1 MTSKSKATAS
11 AAADNHFKKL
21 IALDEAEVKQ
31 NKILSD
37 VLGVTI
43 HDNHKEAASNNGLFT
58 GSGCSSPNSSDYP
71 GGLTVDGDDEK
82 NVEKNKNECKNDKND
97 AQMTSNT
104 MFDIVKDDNTDEF
117 VLKPDLDQ
125 FPGLIKII
133 SENNV
138 EQKNKNIDTNDSELT
153 TSSLPVNNPSTQP
166 SLPFELSPSPHHDL
180 TNHIKYEHNDPFN
193 LISPEQTN
201 LKFSLFSLQK
211 STKNETLNNPNY
223 TSLPRS
229 FLPISTMYTQPTEPR
244 NFAHLNNRD
253 RRNLDII
260 SGKISG
266 GKNNFQILGE
276 KNVDKSNNKN
286 KNNKNKKIGTFFSEL
301 FQIDKNNNTSRSN
314 NNNNNN
320 NNNTTPSSQPKR
332 PYAMVRIRSDK
343 NIGLLMIV
351 FSVLDQYKLNQIEK
365 EIAYRNYVELVFYTK
380 EYFREKYKE
389 LEKNYLLGEKTQD
402 ATTHDA
408 TTQNEQ
414 NDSNGD
420 EYEEKNNLSGPK
432 ILPQELKKYIFDQ
445 EKYDTKMTD
454 FMEELIS
461 FSLPWDLHH
470 YPPSIPTPNKSTQRI
485 VKGKLVRSK
494 DEVLETYDGEKWID
508 FDSWRYYLQ
517 DFPLDEDDF
526 AAVLELWIKEH
537 EKEQQ

>member
-1 MTSKSKATAS
+1 
-11 AAADNHFKKL
+11 
-21 IALDEAEVKQ
+21 
-31 NKILSD
+31 
-37 VLGVTI
+37 
-43 HDNHKEAASNNGLFT
+43 
-58 GSGCSSPNSSDYP
+58 
-71 GGLTVDGDDEK
+71 
-82 NVEKNKNECKNDKND
+82 
-97 AQMTSNT
+97 

-125 FPGLIKII
+125 FPGLIKVI

-138 EQKNKNIDTNDSELT
+138 EQKNDPELT
-153 TSSLPVNNPSTQP
+153 TSSLPLNNPPTQP
-166 SLPFELSPSPHHDL
+166 SLILELSPSPHNDL
-180 TNHIKYEHNDPFN
+180 KNHIKYEQNDPFN
-193 LISPEQTN
+193 LISPEKTN

-276 KNVDKSNNKN
+276 KNVDNNNNNKN
-286 KNNKNKKIGTFFSEL
+286 KKNKKIGTFFSEL
-301 FQIDKNNNTSRSN
+301 FQIDKDNNTKK
-314 NNNNNN
+314 

-351 FSVLDQYKLNQIEK
+351 FSILDQYKLNQIEK

-389 LEKNYLLGEKTQD
+389 LEKSYLLDEKNGD
-402 ATTHDA
+402 AK
-408 TTQNEQ
+408 N
-414 NDSNGD
+414 NSNGD
-420 EYEEKNNLSGPK
+420 EYEQNDTNGHENEEKNNPSEPK

-445 EKYDTKMTD
+445 DKYDTKMTD

-461 FSLPWDLHH
+461 FSLPWNLHH
-470 YPPSIPTPNKSTQRI
+470 YPPSIPTPNKSAQRI
-485 VKGKLVRSK
+485 VKGKLVLNK
-494 DEVLETYDGEKWID
+494 DEILETYDGEKWID

>member
-1 MTSKSKATAS
+1 
-11 AAADNHFKKL
+11 
-21 IALDEAEVKQ
+21 
-31 NKILSD
+31 
-37 VLGVTI
+37 
-43 HDNHKEAASNNGLFT
+43 
-58 GSGCSSPNSSDYP
+58 
-71 GGLTVDGDDEK
+71 
-82 NVEKNKNECKNDKND
+82 
-97 AQMTSNT
+97 
-104 MFDIVKDDNTDEF
+104 
-117 VLKPDLDQ
+117 
-125 FPGLIKII
+125 
-133 SENNV
+133 
-138 EQKNKNIDTNDSELT
+138 
-153 TSSLPVNNPSTQP
+153 
-166 SLPFELSPSPHHDL
+166 
-180 TNHIKYEHNDPFN
+180 
-193 LISPEQTN
+193 
-201 LKFSLFSLQK
+201 
-211 STKNETLNNPNY
+211 
-223 TSLPRS
+223 
-229 FLPISTMYTQPTEPR
+229 
-244 NFAHLNNRD
+244 
-253 RRNLDII
+253 
-260 SGKISG
+260 
-266 GKNNFQILGE
+266 
-276 KNVDKSNNKN
+276 
-286 KNNKNKKIGTFFSEL
+286 
-301 FQIDKNNNTSRSN
+301 
-314 NNNNNN
+314 
-320 NNNTTPSSQPKR
+320 
-332 PYAMVRIRSDK
+332 
-343 NIGLLMIV
+343 MIV